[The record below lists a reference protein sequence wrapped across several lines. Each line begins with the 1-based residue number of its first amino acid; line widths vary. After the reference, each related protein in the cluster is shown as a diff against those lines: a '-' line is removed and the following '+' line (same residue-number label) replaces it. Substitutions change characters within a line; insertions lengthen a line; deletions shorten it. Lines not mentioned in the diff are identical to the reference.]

1 MLKKFLSLLGVVG
14 ILSTM
19 IVSTAFAADND
30 TLISSLTVSK
40 SSLVSGKSII
50 DAKFQITADAT
61 VTAQIVDK
69 TTPET
74 VLKTLT
80 LPASCSTACPLNT
93 DIAITWDGKKTDETD
108 AAPKDYTLRVSA
120 AATGTT
126 DTDSDELT
134 VTVLPA
140 LTVNTFTTSYTNSPS
155 TWDPTLGDMTF
166 SYTLSKSAQ
175 ATLYII
181 DSYSNEVTN
190 FYKGVAASG
199 SSTWNGKVS
208 NMYIAPKTYTAKLE
222 ATTAT
227 PIPEIIASTKTF
239 TVAYSDADAPQ
250 ITNLDASPTSFVAE
264 DESTTFSFD
273 LDSTARVV
281 AKILD
286 SNNDVV
292 LIPDDFDG
300 TTEYDNGALS
310 FDWDGTQTDGD
321 YVLTGNYKVE
331 VTASNDLG
339 ASYEV
344 SSTVSVTSQGSQY
357 LDGSSKI
364 KSISFDP
371 SSSWDPT
378 DDGDLS
384 IEWTTDTNE
393 ADFDN
398 FKIIAKRAGET
409 NVEVYNE
416 DDLSDD
422 DYSVDFSGKDD
433 DDEYLSNGKWQF
445 VFVGELNG
453 KEYAVTDKYL
463 TVTYQK
469 PTIDDSFITKMKI
482 DPENYDE
489 GTYLVFQLNDDAKV
503 DVDVL
508 RGSTKKV
515 SLIEDEELSKDVWYA
530 VYWDGK
536 DEDGDNFKY
545 SDSFKIQLTAKSVGD
560 DDVASTASETID
572 LVDDTVSSNKSNITE
587 DIAVSPA
594 IEQGGKTSISF
605 NIDSDAKLKVGIYE
619 GTSTS
624 GSPDVELLPFTEK
637 TSDDYTFNWNGRDKN
652 NKILK
657 KGFYAYK
664 ITTST
669 GSGTDETE
677 TGVLVVGSVG
687 EVFGGPSADTGTSTG
702 GTGTYESCGFLD
714 VESSNSHCTAIKW
727 AADRG
732 IFKGDP
738 DGSFRPYDTINRAE
752 ALTVV
757 LKAFGLPLYGD
768 DGTDLGWNDV
778 IKGGWYMSFLRSGK
792 LLGLISGDQGTGTVR
807 PDAGVSR
814 VELLRFV
821 YQGRKTPVTVCK
833 VNPYSDVLLGQWY
846 TNYVCQAKVDSLF
859 DIFAGYFMP
868 GEMATRGE
876 MAEVLYKLSSK

>member
-1 MLKKFLSLLGVVG
+1 MLKKFFSLLGIVG

-30 TLISSLTVSK
+30 NLIINLTASK
-40 SSLVSGKSII
+40 SSLVSGKSTI
-50 DAKFQITADAT
+50 DAKFQITADALIFP
-61 VTAQIVDK
+61 QIVDK
-69 TTPET
+69 TTDPET
-74 VLKTLT
+74 ILKTLT
-80 LPASCSTACPLNT
+80 LPSSCNVTCPLNQ
-93 DIAITWDGKKTDETD
+93 DIAISWDGKKTDGTD
-108 AAPKDYTLRVSA
+108 AAPGNYTLRVSA
-120 AATGTT
+120 FGTP
-126 DTDSDELT
+126 DSDRDELT

-140 LTVNTFTTSYTNSPS
+140 LAVNTFTLSST
-155 TWDPTLGDMTF
+155 TWDPTAGNMTF

-181 DSYSNEVTN
+181 DDYQNDVTN

-199 SSTWNGKVS
+199 SSSWDGKVL
-208 NMYIAPKTYTAKLE
+208 NMYLAPKTYTAKLE
-222 ATTAT
+222 VTSST
-227 PIPEIIASTKTF
+227 PVAETVTSTKTF
-239 TVAYSDADAPQ
+239 TVAYNDADAPQ
-250 ITNLDASPTSFVAE
+250 VTNLDFSPTSFVAG
-264 DESTTFSFD
+264 DEATTFSFD
-273 LDSTARVV
+273 LDSTAHVA

-286 SNNDVV
+286 ANNDVV

-300 TTEYDNGALS
+300 TTEYDNDTLS
-310 FDWDGTQTDGD
+310 FDWDGSQTDGNF
-321 YVLTGNYKVE
+321 VPTGNYKVE
-331 VTASNDLG
+331 VTASNNLG

-344 SSTVSVTSQGSQY
+344 SSTVAVTSQGSQY

-378 DDGDLS
+378 DDGDVT
-384 IEWTTDTNE
+384 IEWTTNV
-393 ADFDN
+393 DFDN
-398 FKIIAKRAGET
+398 FEINAKKGGKT
-409 NVEVYNE
+409 VEVYDE
-416 DDLSDD
+416 SDESAD
-422 DYSVDFSGKDD
+422 DYSVDFSGKND
-433 DDEYLSNGKWQF
+433 DDEYLSSGTWQF
-445 VFVGELNG
+445 VFIGELND
-453 KEYAVTDKYL
+453 KLYAVTKNL

-469 PTIDDSFITKMKI
+469 PTIDDSFITKTKI

-489 GTYLVFQLNDDAKV
+489 GTYLVFQLNNDAKV

-515 SLIEDEELSKDVWYA
+515 SLIEDEELNQDTWYA

-545 SDSFKIQLTAKSVGD
+545 SDSFKIRLTAKSVGD
-560 DDVASTASETID
+560 DNVASTASETVD
-572 LVDDTVSSNKSNITE
+572 LVEDTTSSNKSNITQ
-587 DIAVSPA
+587 DIAVPSI

-624 GSPDVELLPFTEK
+624 GNPDVELLPFTEK
-637 TSDDYTFNWNGRDKN
+637 TSGDYTFNWNGRDKN

-677 TGVLVVGSVG
+677 SGVFVVGSVG
-687 EVFGGPSADTGTSTG
+687 EVFGGPSADTGVPTPGETL
-702 GTGTYESCGFLD
+702 SCGFFD
-714 VESSNSHCTAIKW
+714 VDSLNSHCTAIKW

-768 DGTDLGWNDV
+768 DGTDLGWTDV
-778 IKGGWYMSFLRSGK
+778 IKGSWYMSFLRSGK
-792 LLGLISGDQGTGTVR
+792 LLGLISGDQGAATVR
-807 PDAGVSR
+807 PAADVSR

-821 YQGRKTPVTVCK
+821 YQGKKTPVTVCK

-846 TNYVCQAKVDSLF
+846 TNYVCQAKVDNLF

-876 MAEVLYKLSSK
+876 MAEVLYRLLNK